1 MYLPDN
7 ERLKEKIED
16 VKNRV
21 QANRAVVEDVGAD
34 RSEKKVLQ
42 VLNYAGLSGLVKLKR
57 IGESKATKI
66 LHEREN
72 GLFTSVGVISMCDG

>member
-34 RSEKKVLQ
+34 R
-42 VLNYAGLSGLVKLKR
+42 LSL
-57 IGESKATKI
+57 IHI
-66 LHEREN
+66 
-72 GLFTSVGVISMCDG
+72 